1 MENNDSLYQK
11 VFGTD
16 SIASEDIVLSQ
27 DNIKALYPALFIKNT
42 SRSRRNRLKQS
53 ATSKI
58 AYKNVATLDE
68 ELFVSSATM
77 HSDAMLKYRYYS
89 KLARLMR
96 KIVNTWFKPVFY
108 NNAAIEKDVKLL
120 LDSSLFDANWYRAQ
134 YQLQGSTELLAKH
147 YLLEGY
153 KSLKDPSEHFSTRF
167 YLAEYSDVAASPI
180 NPLVHYLTNGVHEK
194 RKIRA
199 QSKK

>member
-11 VFGTD
+11 VFGTN
-16 SIASEDIVLSQ
+16 SIAPENIVLSQ
-27 DNIKALYPALFIKNT
+27 DNIKAVYPELFIKNT
-42 SRSRRNRLKQS
+42 SRSRRNRLKQP

-58 AYKNVATLDE
+58 AYKNVATFDE

-77 HSDAMLKYRYYS
+77 HSDAMYKYRYPS
-89 KLARLMR
+89 KLARLTR
-96 KIVNTWFKPVFY
+96 KIVHMWFKSVLY
-108 NNAAIEKDVKLL
+108 DNTAIEKDVKLL
-120 LDSSLFDANWYRAQ
+120 LSSSLFDANWYKAQ
-134 YQLQGSTELLAKH
+134 YQLQGSTEFLVKH

-180 NPLVHYLTNGVHEK
+180 NPLVHYLTNGVNEK
-194 RKIRA
+194 RKIKA